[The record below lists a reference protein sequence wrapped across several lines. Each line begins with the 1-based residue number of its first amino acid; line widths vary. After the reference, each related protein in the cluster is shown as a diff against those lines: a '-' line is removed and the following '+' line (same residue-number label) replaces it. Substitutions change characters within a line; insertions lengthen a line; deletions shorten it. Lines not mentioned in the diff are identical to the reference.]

1 MSGSCAGASPE
12 GIQRYEVFTG
22 EGRRRYWSLEE
33 KLSLV
38 AQMTTVDNISAL
50 ARRHALRPSQLFTWR
65 RELRYATEATASPAF
80 VPAVIEDAPED
91 TEPTRAPARRHRSRR
106 SSPGRAAIELK
117 IDGAV
122 MKIAQGTDADT
133 ISAVIA
139 ALKATR

>member
-38 AQMTTVDNISAL
+38 AQMARVENISAL

-65 RELRYATEATASPAF
+65 RELRYAAEATASPAF
-80 VPAVIEDAPED
+80 VPAVIEDVPAD
-91 TEPTRAPARRHRSRR
+91 REPTRAPVRRHRSSSGR
-106 SSPGRAAIELK
+106 SAIELK
-117 IDGAV
+117 IDGVV
-122 MKIAQGTDADT
+122 MKIAQGADADT

-139 ALKATR
+139 ALRTTR

>member
-38 AQMTTVDNISAL
+38 AQMAKVDNISAL

-80 VPAVIEDAPED
+80 VPAVIEDVPAD
-91 TEPTRAPARRHRSRR
+91 TEPTRTPVRRHR

-117 IDGAV
+117 IDGV
-122 MKIAQGTDADT
+122 TVKIAQGADADT

-139 ALKATR
+139 ALRATR

>member
-12 GIQRYEVFTG
+12 GIQRYEVFAG

-38 AQMTTVDNISAL
+38 AQMATVDNISAL

-65 RELRYATEATASPAF
+65 RELRYAAEATASPAF
-80 VPAVIEDAPED
+80 VPAVIEDVPAD
-91 TEPTRAPARRHRSRR
+91 TKPTRAPVRRYR
-106 SSPGRAAIELK
+106 SSPGRSAIELK
-117 IDGAV
+117 IDGVV
-122 MKIAQGTDADT
+122 MKIAQGADADT

-139 ALKATR
+139 ALRATR